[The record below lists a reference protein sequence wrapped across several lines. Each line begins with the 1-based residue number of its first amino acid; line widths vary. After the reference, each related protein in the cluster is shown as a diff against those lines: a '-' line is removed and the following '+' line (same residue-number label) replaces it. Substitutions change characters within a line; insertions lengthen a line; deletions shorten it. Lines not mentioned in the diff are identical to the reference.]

1 MNESITSRAKN
12 ITNPLQLPLEDKGE
26 SKTCSFPFCFSR
38 GRLGWGGLEL
48 ELELFL
54 VSL

>member
-38 GRLGWGGLEL
+38 LGWGGLEL
-48 ELELFL
+48 ELFL
-54 VSL
+54 VGW